1 MPVHDKRY
9 IKTKRKSCDKAYT
22 NFRGLNVP
30 EDSVESVNTQ
40 MKNYLDDS
48 LFESDKNQF
57 LILINGSYRCCITIK
72 LI

>member
-1 MPVHDKRY
+1 MKRY
-9 IKTKRKSCDKAYT
+9 IKTKRKPRDKVYT

-30 EDSVESVNTQ
+30 EDSIESVNTK

-48 LFESDKNQF
+48 LFDPDKNQF